1 MRSTLTLMGMYR
13 TRPDIFDLM
22 HLPATL
28 DRDMMVNGI
37 LLECAE
43 LEVLYS
49 NPDFF
54 KLAVENWS
62 ARELESWEWLIS
74 TQKYD
79 YNPIWNVDVHDSNR
93 YDRKETRNLAGTN
106 YETRDLHGT
115 NNETRDL
122 HGTNNETR
130 DLHGTNNETRDLHGT
145 NNETKNLQGTNNET
159 RNLASTDSGTVNRGQ
174 SGTDV
179 SSNYV
184 SAYNDTLG
192 ETLSGKT
199 VTTYGKNELET
210 RNLSGSDTGTD
221 NVSSTETGTDNFTSS
236 NTGTDNFTSS
246 NTGTDNYT
254 SSNTGTDNFAS
265 SNTGTDKFDTTDTGT
280 IDHNDKEEFYKRG
293 NYGQT
298 TTQEMI
304 KQEQELAKINFDD
317 YIIDQFKA
325 KFCLLVY

>member
-22 HLPATL
+22 HLPTTL

-62 ARELESWEWLIS
+62 ARELESWEWLLS
-74 TQKYD
+74 TQHYD

-106 YETRDLHGT
+106 YETRDLY
-115 NNETRDL
+115 
-122 HGTNNETR
+122 
-130 DLHGTNNETRDLHGT
+130 GTNNETRDLHGT

-184 SAYNDTLG
+184 SAYNDSLG
-192 ETLSGKT
+192 DTLSGKT
-199 VTTYGKNELET
+199 VTNYGKNELET

-221 NVSSTETGTDNFTSS
+221 NVSSTETGTDNY
-236 NTGTDNFTSS
+236 TSS

-325 KFCLLVY
+325 RFCLLVY

>member
-28 DRDMMVNGI
+28 DREMMINGI

-54 KLAVENWS
+54 KIAVENWS

-74 TQKYD
+74 TQHYD
-79 YNPIWNVDVHDSNR
+79 YNPIWNVDVKDSNR
-93 YDRKETRNLAGTN
+93 YDRKETRKLAGTN
-106 YETRDLHGT
+106 YETRDLYGT
-115 NNETRDL
+115 N
-122 HGTNNETR
+122 HETR

-192 ETLSGKT
+192 ETLSGKN
-199 VTTYGKNELET
+199 VTNYGKNELET

-221 NVSSTETGTDNFTSS
+221 NVSSSETGTDNFTSS
-236 NTGTDNFTSS
+236 D
-246 NTGTDNYT
+246 TGTDNYT

-265 SNTGTDKFDTTDTGT
+265 SNTGTDKFDSTDTGT

-293 NYGQT
+293 NYGTT

-304 KQEQELAKINFDD
+304 RQEQALAKINFDD
-317 YIIDQFKA
+317 YIIEQFKVR
-325 KFCLLVY
+325 FCLLVY

>member
-1 MRSTLTLMGMYR
+1 MYR

-22 HLPATL
+22 HLPTTL

-62 ARELESWEWLIS
+62 ARELESWEWLLS
-74 TQKYD
+74 TQHYD

-106 YETRDLHGT
+106 YETRDLY
-115 NNETRDL
+115 
-122 HGTNNETR
+122 GTNNETR

-184 SAYNDTLG
+184 SAYNDSLG
-192 ETLSGKT
+192 DTLSGKT
-199 VTTYGKNELET
+199 VTNYGKNELET

-221 NVSSTETGTDNFTSS
+221 NVSSTETGTDNY
-236 NTGTDNFTSS
+236 TSS

-325 KFCLLVY
+325 RFCLLVY

>member
-28 DRDMMVNGI
+28 DRDMMINGI
-37 LLECAE
+37 ILECAE

-62 ARELESWEWLIS
+62 ARELESWEWLLS
-74 TQKYD
+74 TQNYD
-79 YNPIWNVDVHDSNR
+79 YNPIWNVDVKDSNR

-106 YETRDLHGT
+106 YETRDLY
-115 NNETRDL
+115 
-122 HGTNNETR
+122 
-130 DLHGTNNETRDLHGT
+130 GTNNETRDLHGT

-199 VTTYGKNELET
+199 VTNYGKNELET

-221 NVSSTETGTDNFTSS
+221 NVSSTE
-236 NTGTDNFTSS
+236 TGTDNFTSS

-317 YIIDQFKA
+317 YIIEQFKA
-325 KFCLLVY
+325 RFCLLVY

>member
-28 DRDMMVNGI
+28 DRDMMINGI
-37 LLECAE
+37 ILECAE

-62 ARELESWEWLIS
+62 ARELESWEWLLS

-106 YETRDLHGT
+106 YETRDLY
-115 NNETRDL
+115 
-122 HGTNNETR
+122 
-130 DLHGTNNETRDLHGT
+130 GTNNETRDLHGT

-179 SSNYV
+179 TSNYV

-199 VTTYGKNELET
+199 VTNYGKTELET

-221 NVSSTETGTDNFTSS
+221 NVSSTETGTDNF
-236 NTGTDNFTSS
+236 
-246 NTGTDNYT
+246 T

-317 YIIDQFKA
+317 YIIEQFKA
-325 KFCLLVY
+325 RFCLLVY